1 MSTRTWSTCA
11 TCDGL
16 VVITDD
22 WDQVNHPACKRD
34 TRSALAVDYR
44 AAVERGDDAEAARLE
59 ATLDSHD
66 RDDRNRS
73 LAKTALW
80 YARRGWPVFP
90 LRPGDKRPLTEHGV
104 NDASTDLDVIRE
116 WWRTT
121 PAANI
126 GVATGHAFDV
136 IDVDWQDKAGNPS
149 GAIHTWPALRDS
161 GALPDIHGVAI
172 TPRGG
177 LHILTVPDREGH
189 NAAGKIRDVEYGT
202 VTLPGIDYRGLGGY
216 VVVAPSRY
224 PAQHHPLAGR
234 AWQWVVRPSPR
245 ITNRPDWPDGTTAVD
260 QPPVDD
266 TRMRDRPPVHD
277 PDTGRQMNIWRV
289 TGQYLDERWVP
300 TEWWQR
306 PRQPRTRSRYT

>member
-16 VVITDD
+16 VVITDG

-34 TRSALAVDYR
+34 TRSALAADYR
-44 AAVERGDDAEAARLE
+44 TAVGRGDDAEADRLE

-73 LAKTALW
+73 LGKTALW
-80 YARRGWPVFP
+80 YARRGWPCFP

-104 NDASTDLDVIRE
+104 KDATTDLDVIRE
-116 WWRTT
+116 WWRHT

-126 GVATGHAFDV
+126 GVATGVAFDV
-136 IDVDWQDKAGNPS
+136 IDVDWQDKSGNPS

-161 GALPDIHGVAI
+161 AALPDIHGVAI
-172 TPRGG
+172 TPRSG

-189 NAAGKIRDVEYGT
+189 NTAGKVRDAEYGT

-224 PAQHHPLAGR
+224 ADGR
-234 AWQWVVRPSPR
+234 AWSWVVRPSPR
-245 ITNRPDWPDGTTAVD
+245 ITHRPDWPNGAAGAD

-266 TRMRDRPPVHD
+266 TPMRDRPPVYD
-277 PDTGRQMNIWRV
+277 PDTGQQMNIWRV
-289 TGQYLDERWVP
+289 TGQCLDERWKA
-300 TEWWQR
+300 TEWWQGPYR
-306 PRQPRTRSRYT
+306 PPRRRSAS